1 MIVLGAMRSVQPE
14 NIDFGFKQF
23 AQYLFRVRR
32 RTQCGNYFC
41 GAHSIL
47 YLLGALTIIPRHCFW
62 HNNSRSG
69 VLPFGEMTFLS
80 PSRFRRL
87 NEAVGFLLLLLGL
100 AVVLSL
106 VSYSPLDPSANTAT
120 AVVRTHNLLGLFG
133 AVWTDFILQVFGIS
147 AFLLPVHIWALG
159 WKWLRS
165 SPIESPWFR
174 VVGSIGLWFCI
185 ATACALFPPVFLIG
199 GAIRPSGLLG
209 IVLAG
214 ALTSRFDITGAA
226 IITAAVCIVSI
237 YFATSFE
244 LATLLRWLSG
254 PIARW
259 KAVRERWKAARAAKR
274 EAKLE
279 QAREKAAA
287 RRERRTTRVIP
298 EPDAAESARPRRAP
312 KAPAPGVD
320 EEPPFDLDPGDADEV
335 VEEEIPIRA
344 LETPPPPATVMPL
357 RVEEEEPIETR
368 ESPHDLPSAKPRR
381 RRPYQLPSTELLNE
395 IPDGNGF
402 DSQELKEIAS
412 RIKSKLEEFN
422 VRGSVV
428 QINPGPVVTTFE
440 YKPEAGIKY
449 SRITTLSEDLCLGL
463 QAESI
468 LIERLPGKP
477 TVGIEVPNT
486 RREVIS
492 LRAILESSEF
502 CDAHSR
508 MTIALGKD
516 INGRIKVAPLETMP
530 HLLIAGSTGSG
541 KSVMLNAMIMS
552 FLYKATPDEVRM
564 IMVDPKRVEL
574 GIYEGIPHLLTPVI
588 TEPKKATNA
597 LRNAVL
603 EMERR
608 LKLLAAQGVRN
619 IDQYNRKVT
628 QLQQAPRSLF
638 DEPVSEDDPLK
649 PLPYILILID
659 ELADLMML
667 ERANV
672 EECITR
678 LAQMARAV
686 GMHLVLATQRP
697 SVDVITGLIKA
708 NFPSRISFRVATRVD
723 SRTVL
728 DSMGAEHLLGKG
740 DMLYL
745 PPGSSR
751 LTRVHGA
758 YVTEVETS
766 RVVDF
771 WKEQATPEYDQSFL
785 LTPPSEEDAEEGEG
799 FNGTQD
805 PMYEDAVRVVLELGK
820 ASTSTLQRRL
830 RLGYGRAARILDMM
844 HHEGIIGPP
853 DGSKPREV
861 LKRPDWL
868 KEVQEEYR

>member
-1 MIVLGAMRSVQPE
+1 
-14 NIDFGFKQF
+14 
-23 AQYLFRVRR
+23 
-32 RTQCGNYFC
+32 
-41 GAHSIL
+41 
-47 YLLGALTIIPRHCFW
+47 
-62 HNNSRSG
+62 
-69 VLPFGEMTFLS
+69 MTLLS
-80 PSRFRRL
+80 PSRHTRL
-87 NEAVGFLLLLLGL
+87 NEAVGLLLLLLGL
-100 AVVLSL
+100 AVSLSL
-106 VSYSPLDPSANTAT
+106 LSYSWTDPSWNTAT
-120 AVVRTHNLLGLFG
+120 ATTRTHNLLGLFG
-133 AVWTDFILQVFGIS
+133 AKWADFLLQVFGVS
-147 AFLLPVHIWALG
+147 VYLLPIHVWALG
-159 WKWLRS
+159 WKWVRS
-165 SPIESPWFR
+165 SPIESTWFR
-174 VVGSIGLWFCI
+174 VLGSLSLWFCI
-185 ATACALFPPVFLIG
+185 STACGLLPHSWLIG
-199 GAIRPSGLLG
+199 GAVQPSGIVG
-209 IVLAG
+209 MVLADCLL
-214 ALTSRFDITGAA
+214 ARFNFAGAA
-226 IITAAVCIVSI
+226 IITVAAGILAL
-237 YFATSFE
+237 YFASTFE
-244 LATLLRWLSG
+244 VSTLLHWLR
-254 PIARW
+254 PLIAKWRGVIANW
-259 KAVRERWKAARAAKR
+259 RAAREIKRSAAIEKAKARAAER
-274 EAKLE
+274 VT
-279 QAREKAAA
+279 
-287 RRERRTTRVIP
+287 RRNAQ
-298 EPDAAESARPRRAP
+298 AAETAQPAKKTPRKNVAAIEAEAAQKP
-312 KAPAPGVD
+312 EQMAHPAENYAD
-320 EEPPFDLDPGDADEV
+320 NLLPFDLGEPSPVEEG
-335 VEEEIPIRA
+335 EEEIPIRP
-344 LETPPPPATVMPL
+344 LEYQPVTRSQAP
-357 RVEEEEPIETR
+357 VEEPAPMFEDGFPFTG
-368 ESPHDLPSAKPRR
+368 SLPSLGSGKPRR
-381 RRPYQLPSTELLNE
+381 SYHLPSTELLHE
-395 IPDGNGF
+395 VPAGGGF
-402 DSQELKEIAS
+402 DSFELKEVAS

-422 VRGSVV
+422 VRGSVT

-440 YKPEAGIKY
+440 YKPEAGVKY

-463 QAESI
+463 QAESV

-477 TVGIEVPNT
+477 TVGIEVPNS
-486 RREVIS
+486 RRELIS
-492 LRAILESSEF
+492 LREILES
-502 CDAHSR
+502 DAFHDSPSK

-516 INGRIKVAPLETMP
+516 INGRIKVASLETMP

-608 LKLLAAQGVRN
+608 LKLLASQGVRN
-619 IDQYNRKVT
+619 IDQYNRKIE
-628 QLQQAPRSLF
+628 QLQN
-638 DEPVSEDDPLK
+638 DPKNSAYSDALGEEALK
-649 PLPYILILID
+649 PLPYVLILID

-740 DMLYL
+740 DMLFL

-758 YVTEVETS
+758 FVTEHETNS
-766 RVVDF
+766 VVDF
-771 WKEQATPEYDQSFL
+771 WKAQAEPEYDESYL
-785 LTPPSEEDAEEGEG
+785 MAPPAEEEDEGEAEEFDGAE
-799 FNGTQD
+799 D
-805 PMYEDAVRVVLELGK
+805 PMYQDAVRVVLEMGK

-844 HHEGIIGPP
+844 QREGIIGPP

-868 KEVQEEYR
+868 REVESQMR

>member
-1 MIVLGAMRSVQPE
+1 
-14 NIDFGFKQF
+14 
-23 AQYLFRVRR
+23 
-32 RTQCGNYFC
+32 
-41 GAHSIL
+41 
-47 YLLGALTIIPRHCFW
+47 
-62 HNNSRSG
+62 
-69 VLPFGEMTFLS
+69 MTLLS
-80 PSRFRRL
+80 PSRHHRL
-87 NEAVGFLLLLLGL
+87 NEAVGLLLLLLGL
-100 AVVLSL
+100 AVTLSL
-106 VSYSPLDPSANTAT
+106 VSYSSADPSWNTAT
-120 AVVRTHNLLGLFG
+120 AATHTHNLLGRFG
-133 AVWTDFILQVFGIS
+133 AKWADLLFQIFGVS
-147 AFLLPVHIWALG
+147 VLLLPIHIWALG
-159 WKWLRS
+159 WKWVRS
-165 SPIESPWFR
+165 APIESTWFR
-174 VVGSIGLWFCI
+174 VLGSLALWFCI
-185 ATACALFPPVFLIG
+185 SAGCGLIPRPWLIAG
-199 GAIRPSGLLG
+199 SIRPSGIAGMVIADFLL
-209 IVLAG
+209 A
-214 ALTSRFDITGAA
+214 RFDLAGAA
-226 IITAAVCIVSI
+226 IITVAAGIIALYFASTFEVATLMRWLRRPIGKWKEMRASWRASREASRQRAIEKARAKAAERKARRTGRPAPESQPSAEPTAAV
-237 YFATSFE
+237 ADN
-244 LATLLRWLSG
+244 
-254 PIARW
+254 
-259 KAVRERWKAARAAKR
+259 
-274 EAKLE
+274 
-279 QAREKAAA
+279 Q
-287 RRERRTTRVIP
+287 
-298 EPDAAESARPRRAP
+298 
-312 KAPAPGVD
+312 
-320 EEPPFDLDPGDADEV
+320 PPFDFEPEPQPVADAEP
-335 VEEEIPIRA
+335 EEIPIRT
-344 LETPPPPATVMPL
+344 LEYQPIART
-357 RVEEEEPIETR
+357 EPIEETPD
-368 ESPHDLPSAKPRR
+368 ELPAFEEPAHVPAPQRR
-381 RRPYQLPSTELLNE
+381 RRAYRLPSTELLNE
-395 IPDGNGF
+395 VPDGNGY
-402 DSQELKEIAS
+402 DSFELKEIAG

-440 YKPEAGIKY
+440 YKPEAGVKY
-449 SRITTLSEDLCLGL
+449 SRITTLNEDLCLGL

-492 LRAILESSEF
+492 LRAILESDEF
-502 CDAHSR
+502 SDSASR
-508 MTIALGKD
+508 MTMALGKD
-516 INGRIKVAPLETMP
+516 INGRIKIASLETMP

-552 FLYKATPDEVRM
+552 FLFKATPDEVRM

-619 IDQYNRKVT
+619 IDQYNRKMG
-628 QLQQAPRSLF
+628 QLRQEPRNLF
-638 DEPVSEDDPLK
+638 EEDDAEDTK
-649 PLPYILILID
+649 PLPYVLILID

-728 DSMGAEHLLGKG
+728 DTMGAEHLLGKG
-740 DMLYL
+740 DMLFL

-758 YVTEVETS
+758 FVTEAETS

-771 WKEQATPEYDQSFL
+771 WKEQASPEYDDTFL
-785 LTPPSEEDAEEGEG
+785 LAPPAEPDEENDEVFEGE
-799 FNGTQD
+799 QD
-805 PMYEDAVRVVLELGK
+805 PMYEDAVRVVLEMGK

-830 RLGYGRAARILDMM
+830 RLGYGRAARILDVMQRD
-844 HHEGIIGPP
+844 GIIGPP

-868 KEVQEEYR
+868 REVETQLR